1 VRGGRLRHAVE
12 LVDGTTATA
21 LDLQW
26 QYLDWVSKHAAVH
39 GVSTVESSVIE
50 SWEEILTDLERSPA
64 STADRL
70 DWTAKLSLLDGY
82 RDRDQLGW
90 AAPKLRLAGLQY
102 HDVDRTRSLYR
113 RLVDAGRMRTLF
125 TEEQVIR
132 ATTAPP
138 ERTRAWFRGACIER
152 YGRIDILHN
161 NAGITGGSGGPVET
175 SEETWDRVLDT
186 NLKGTFL
193 VAQAAARR
201 MVRRRRGVII
211 TLSSVNAEVVR
222 PESAAYG
229 ASKGG
234 VRQLTKAMGISLAPY
249 GVRVNAIG
257 PGTVVTGLTRHL
269 LRKKAWRDAVFM
281 RTPMQRVADPR
292 EIAEV
297 AVFLASDAS
306 SYMTGSTVY
315 VDGGRLALNGLMPLR
330 KGR

>member
-1 VRGGRLRHAVE
+1 MRLRNQVA
-12 LVDGTTATA
+12 LVTGAGRGIGQAIALGFAREGARVVVADIDAKTAAATA
-21 LDLQW
+21 RRIGRGRALPLTMDVADSASVAEGFAALDRTWKRLDIAVTNAAIEPIVPFLDL
-26 QYLDWVSKHAAVH
+26 
-39 GVSTVESSVIE
+39 T
-50 SWEEILTDLERSPA
+50 
-64 STADRL
+64 
-70 DWTAKLSLLDGY
+70 
-82 RDRDQLGW
+82 
-90 AAPKLRLAGLQY
+90 
-102 HDVDRTRSLYR
+102 
-113 RLVDAGRMRTLF
+113 
-125 TEEQVIR
+125 
-132 ATTAPP
+132 
-138 ERTRAWFRGACIER
+138 
-152 YGRIDILHN
+152 
-161 NAGITGGSGGPVET
+161 
-175 SEETWDRVLDT
+175 EETWDRVLDT

-201 MVRRRRGVII
+201 MVTRRRGVII
-211 TLSSVNAEVVR
+211 TLSSINAEVVR

-234 VRQLTKAMGISLAPY
+234 VRQLTKAMGIALAPY
-249 GVRVNAIG
+249 GIRVNAIG

-292 EIAEV
+292 EIAAV